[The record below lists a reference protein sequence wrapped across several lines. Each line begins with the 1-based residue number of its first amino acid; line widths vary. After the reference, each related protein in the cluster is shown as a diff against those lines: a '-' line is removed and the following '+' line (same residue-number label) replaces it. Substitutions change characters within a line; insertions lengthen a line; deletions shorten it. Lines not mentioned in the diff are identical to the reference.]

1 MAATACGILR
11 AMSAPD
17 RHARQLALPGFGP
30 EAQAAL
36 GRARILVIGLGGLG
50 APAAS
55 WLAAAGTGTLV
66 LNDFDRVD
74 LTNLQRQPLYKEA
87 DLGSPK
93 ATAAAR
99 ALAALDPGLRYEVR
113 PERLAGAALAAEVG
127 AATVVLDCTDNF
139 GSRFAIN
146 AACVAARVP
155 LVSAAA
161 VGWDGLIAGFDARDP
176 ASPCYACAFA
186 EDDETLGDCATAG
199 VFGPLTGVIGT
210 LAAAEAAKLAVEV
223 GTPLTGRLLRYD
235 ARATR
240 FAESRLPRD
249 PRCPVCGSR

>member
-1 MAATACGILR
+1 MP
-11 AMSAPD
+11 APL
-17 RHARQLALPGFGP
+17 RHARHLALPGFGA

-36 GRARILVIGLGGLG
+36 GQARVLVVGLGGIG
-50 APAAS
+50 APAAT
-55 WLAAAGTGTLV
+55 WLAAAGVGTLT

-74 LTNLQRQPLYKEA
+74 LTNLQRQPLYKEG
-87 DLGSPK
+87 DLGQPK
-93 ATAAAR
+93 AAAAAR
-99 ALAALDPGLRYEVR
+99 ALAALDSTQHYEVVDR
-113 PERLAGAALAAEVG
+113 RLEGAALADEV
-127 AATVVLDCTDNF
+127 ARATVVLDCSDNF
-139 GSRFAIN
+139 GTRFAVN

-161 VGWDGLIAGFDARDP
+161 VGWDGLIAAFDPRDP

-210 LAAAEAAKLAVEV
+210 LAAAEAAKLVV
-223 GTPLTGRLLRYD
+223 GTLLVGTGTTLTGRLLRYD
-235 ARATR
+235 ARAAR

-249 PRCPVCGSR
+249 PRCPVCRDR

>member
-1 MAATACGILR
+1 MD
-11 AMSAPD
+11 APPSL
-17 RHARQLALPGFGP
+17 RHARHLALTGFGA

-36 GRARILVIGLGGLG
+36 GRARFLVVGLGGLG
-50 APAAS
+50 APAAT
-55 WLAAAGTGTLV
+55 WLAAAGAGALV

-87 DLGSPK
+87 DLGAPK
-93 ATAAAR
+93 AQAAAA
-99 ALAALDPGLRYEVR
+99 ALAALDSGLRYEVR
-113 PERLAGAALAAEVG
+113 AERLAGAALAREVA
-127 AATVVLDCTDNF
+127 AATVVLDCSDNF
-139 GSRFAIN
+139 GTRFALN
-146 AACVAARVP
+146 AACVAAGVP

-161 VGWDGLIAGFDARDP
+161 VGWNGLIAAFDPRDA

-210 LAAAEAAKLAVEV
+210 LAATEAAKLATGR

-235 ARATR
+235 AREAR

-249 PRCPVCGSR
+249 PRCPVCARR